1 VEIEHR
7 LSRRSWVCRWDRTV
21 RCRYQLPCRS
31 GADQFAVS
39 RVCSTESSQ
48 TRPAT
53 RLSVVDVLEVELTA
67 DRVRRG

>member
-1 VEIEHR
+1 MEIEHR